1 MAGQFEDEA
10 YQPFPILEEHAE
22 AAALFLA
29 VCSQWRMGPLGGFIG
44 LDWHFVDLELR
55 HGGHEITTETW
66 QGLKTMERA
75 ACRELNRKD
84 G

>member
-1 MAGQFEDEA
+1 MAGQFKDEEDE
-10 YQPFPILEEHAE
+10 PFPILEEHAE
-22 AAALFLA
+22 AVALFLA
-29 VCSQWRMGPLGGFIG
+29 VCAHWKQAPMGGIVG

-55 HGGHEITTETW
+55 HGGHEITPETW